1 MAGRATL
8 LANLG
13 RVHGNA
19 GNQSVGMRY
28 SREGLTL
35 AREVGNREAEVTAL
49 IDLGARASTQGRY
62 DEVDYRLGR
71 ALELAEEIDCRV
83 EIARA
88 LWNLGWNAF
97 DQGEGAKAQRYAED
111 SLATWEEIGNRFQ
124 ISQVI
129 RLLAAVASLRGEYG
143 ECKRYLEESLAIC
156 EEVGHREGVAGC
168 LNDLGEGARRQGKYA
183 EAVRYYEESLAIHR
197 ELGLP
202 AAMLLNNLGHAYI
215 GLDKDDLGWRYLREA
230 LKESLTVG
238 RDKLAA
244 ELLGLVLGHP
254 ALNEE
259 IRRYA
264 EPVLA
269 IVREMLPTDELEAAL
284 ARGGALDLDATVAE
298 LLKESPY

>member
-1 MAGRATL
+1 
-8 LANLG
+8 
-13 RVHGNA
+13 
-19 GNQSVGMRY
+19 
-28 SREGLTL
+28 
-35 AREVGNREAEVTAL
+35 VTAL

-62 DEVDYRLGR
+62 DEADYHLGR
-71 ALELAEEIDCRV
+71 ALELAEEIDYRV

-124 ISQVI
+124 IGQVI

-143 ECKRYLEESLAIC
+143 ECKRYLEEGLAIC
-156 EEVGHREGVAGC
+156 EEVGHREGIAGC

-183 EAVRYYEESLAIHR
+183 EAVRYYEESLAIRR

-238 RDKLAA
+238 RVPIRLEIFVGVAWLQEKAGRHKLAA

-254 ALNEE
+254 ALNEDT
-259 IRRYA
+259 RWYA

-269 IVREMLPTDELEAAL
+269 MVRDSLPADELEAAL
-284 ARGGALDLDATVAE
+284 ARGEALDLDATVAE
-298 LLKESPY
+298 LLER